1 MLERVLALLKRY
13 PYIIVVTAFVIST
26 LIFFAPTI
34 FLGRVPLPT
43 DLAHDYLLD
52 EPKVG
57 ENGLIRDSVVQM
69 YPNLHVLFT
78 SYKAGDF
85 SGWNPYIFGGTN
97 MLATGQSTML
107 SPLNIFIPLFSTSL
121 QFFSFIVMFYFF
133 LSGIAMYG
141 FLRSLGYTHSLA
153 TLGGV
158 VFQMSGPMLGWM
170 AWGTISGVIACI
182 PLMLWAIHM
191 YLQKRNFAWIL
202 LFTVA
207 NYTSLTAGH
216 LQFYLYGMAL
226 VVAYAIYQ
234 LWQYRSEL
242 KMINW
247 IVIGATTIANTL
259 VVFLVTKPFLH
270 AVAIS
275 HRTELTDVSKLN
287 VRNLLQFIH
296 PNIWGNVN
304 HYTGPLNYLETLS
317 SVSFLPVILV
327 IAALFFRKNVQWK
340 KMWFWVAIIGVT
352 LLYNLVPEILQPI
365 SYFLPFLDSFPPFRS
380 IFIIDIAIIV
390 ITVHV
395 LQDMMAVL
403 KDDLH
408 MRVVYLL
415 ILIWT
420 NQYLLLGDFT
430 PQQDPTPLLQPP
442 AYVTYL
448 QQQGN
453 QPLIYS
459 EVSPL
464 NLYSVYGIRSIFG
477 YDSNYSE
484 IYYKTIKQHGE
495 IISDRNI
502 LNATIK
508 DREFLAE
515 LGVQYIVTKR
525 ELPKRDPVFDQD
537 GIKVYQL

>member
-1 MLERVLALLKRY
+1 MNYLKRC
-13 PYIIVVTAFVIST
+13 PQIIVVTAFVIST
-26 LIFFAPTI
+26 LIFFAPTV
-34 FLGRVPLPT
+34 FLGKVPLPT

-85 SGWNPYIFGGTN
+85 SGWNPYIFSGTDV
-97 MLATGQSTML
+97 LATGQSTAL

-121 QFFSFIVMFYFF
+121 QFFSFIVMFYFL

-170 AWGTISGVIACI
+170 AWGTISGVIACV
-182 PLMLWAIHM
+182 PLMLWAVHM
-191 YLQKRNFAWIL
+191 YPQKRNFGWIL
-202 LFTVA
+202 LFTIA
-207 NYTSLTAGH
+207 NYISLTAGH
-216 LQFYLYGMAL
+216 LQFYLYGMVL
-226 VVAYAIYQ
+226 VLVYAIYQ
-234 LWQYRSEL
+234 LWQTRGPQRSEF
-242 KMINW
+242 KTIHW
-247 IVIGATTIANTL
+247 IIIGSTALANAV
-259 VVFLVTKPFLH
+259 VVFLVTKPFME
-270 AVAIS
+270 AVAVS
-275 HRTELTDVSKLN
+275 HRTELTDVSRLS
-287 VRNLLQFIH
+287 VRNLMQFIH
-296 PNIWGNVN
+296 PDIWGDVN

-317 SVSFLPVILV
+317 SVSFLPILLI
-327 IAALFFRKNVQWK
+327 IAALFFRKHVQWK
-340 KMWFWVAIIGVT
+340 KMWFWGVIIGVT
-352 LLYNLVPEILQPI
+352 LLYNLFPEIIQPI
-365 SYFLPFLDSFPPFRS
+365 NFFLPFLDSFPPFRS

-395 LQDMMAVL
+395 LQDMMVVL

-420 NQYLLLGDFT
+420 NQYLSLGDFT
-430 PQQDPTPLLQPP
+430 PQQDPTPLRQPP
-442 AYVTYL
+442 AYVTFL

-464 NLYSVYGIRSIFG
+464 NLYSLYGIRSIFG

-484 IYYKTIKQHGE
+484 AYYKTIKQHGE

-508 DREFLAE
+508 DREFLTE

-525 ELPKRDPVFDQD
+525 ELNKLDPMFDQD
-537 GIKVYQL
+537 GIKIYQL